1 MNNLSISS
9 GVFISGNMENALN
22 ERISGPIDR
31 PIYVGLGYNFFRV
44 IRLNAGGTFITT
56 EKLSGSNV
64 NSFQPFVGLSAE
76 FNLWLGI
83 GKKK

>member
-1 MNNLSISS
+1 
-9 GVFISGNMENALN
+9 MENAQN
-22 ERISGPIDR
+22 EKITGPLADR
-31 PIYVGLGYNFFRV
+31 PVYVGLGYNFFRI

-56 EKLSGSNV
+56 EGIGGTNS

-76 FNLWLGI
+76 FNIWLGI